1 LQGKNKKY
9 GDSSVCALQD
19 ICAEVTRT
27 ARPPG
32 FRSSR
37 YPRLMLISAF
47 LPTLTLN
54 PSTHPGQMGISFGI
68 NQLL

>member
-1 LQGKNKKY
+1 
-9 GDSSVCALQD
+9 
-19 ICAEVTRT
+19 
-27 ARPPG
+27 
-32 FRSSR
+32 
-37 YPRLMLISAF
+37 MLISAF